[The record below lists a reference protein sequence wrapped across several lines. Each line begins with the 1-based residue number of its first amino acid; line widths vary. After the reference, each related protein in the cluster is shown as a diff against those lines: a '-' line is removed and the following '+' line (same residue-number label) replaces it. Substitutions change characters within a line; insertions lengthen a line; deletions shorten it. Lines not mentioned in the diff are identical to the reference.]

1 MRIGLFTDTYRPSIN
16 GIVYVIDITKKHL
29 ESLGH
34 EVYIFCP
41 GEGIL
46 PQVFREES
54 NQHLVRFPSFKG
66 AFYEDYHTSLFF
78 PPAVLR
84 KIKDLEL
91 DIIHIFT
98 PGQIGV
104 LGINAAHKH
113 GTVLL
118 AQHSTDVY
126 EYTRHYPMVLPGLL
140 MLIPLVPFATSFRG
154 RDIREL
160 AKLYIPRRGVTEW
173 NQDIVEAM
181 ITMTYGRADTVIA
194 LSRKSKE
201 QLEGWIDDEEASYPI
216 ELIPTGVDALPRP
229 KKADIK
235 VFREKYNIADSD
247 EVILY
252 VGRLGAEKNLDILIP
267 ALEKLLKKRPNA
279 RLLYVGDFE
288 HRGALEEQAATS
300 QAKERITFTGALP
313 RNYLGTVYEA
323 SDIFVF
329 PSLTDTQGLVLH
341 EAAQAGLPIVLI
353 DKKLSEVV
361 VPGQNGLIAQN
372 TATDIAKKVAA
383 ILEDETL
390 KVEFAKESKHIA
402 RQYSELKQTRKL
414 EKLYKI
420 LLKSKKVKE
429 RHIFMRR
436 MYAKAITM
444 RKKLTDH
451 ISTRL

>member
-46 PQVFREES
+46 PNVFREEN
-54 NQHLVRFPSFKG
+54 NQNLIRFPSFKG
-66 AFYEDYHTSLFF
+66 AFYDDYHTTLFF

-84 KIKDLEL
+84 KIKDLDL

-154 RDIREL
+154 RDMREL

-181 ITMTYGRADTVIA
+181 ITLTYSRADTVIA

-201 QLEGWIDDEEASYPI
+201 QLESWIDNEASSYPI
-216 ELIPTGVDALPRP
+216 ELIPTGIDPLPRP

-235 VFREKYNIADSD
+235 AFRDKYGIGESD
-247 EVILY
+247 EVMVY

-267 ALEKLLKKRPNA
+267 TLEILLKKRPNA

-288 HRGALEEQAATS
+288 HRGALEEQAKDSPAHG
-300 QAKERITFTGALP
+300 RITFTGALP
-313 RNYLGTVYEA
+313 RDYLGTVYAA
-323 SDIFVF
+323 SDVFVF

-361 VPGQNGLIAQN
+361 VHGQNGFIAQN
-372 TATDIAKKVAA
+372 SPTDIAKKVIT
-383 ILEDETL
+383 ILEDKTL
-390 KVEFAKESKHIA
+390 RDTFSVESKRIA
-402 RQYSELKQTRKL
+402 RQFGELKQTRKL
-414 EKLYKI
+414 EKLYLE

-436 MYAKAITM
+436 LYNRALAVRKTLS
-444 RKKLTDH
+444 KKLG
-451 ISTRL
+451 TRA